1 MEFKRI
7 EKVIIKNKIKKNRER
22 KRGMRVGEEG
32 GNRRIKGLERKK
44 DIGDIEEKIIMIT
57 RSNKRKKQKIHFF
70 YAQSY
75 CKQKYNRI
83 KVVMAF

>member
-57 RSNKRKKQKIHFF
+57 RSNKRKK
-70 YAQSY
+70 
-75 CKQKYNRI
+75 
-83 KVVMAF
+83 